1 MADAPEARRW
11 VADEIQR
18 LRDLSF
24 DDLLALER
32 QKPEHRSV
40 QTADGRTLILETQVV
55 WDDHREKKDLRV
67 LVDVW
72 DSSRRGVST
81 SIARSDFIRS
91 PDGGFVG
98 E

>member
-1 MADAPEARRW
+1 MADVPEAHRW
-11 VADEIQR
+11 VADEIHR

-40 QTADGRTLILETQVV
+40 QAAHGRALILETQVL
-55 WDDHREKKDLRV
+55 WDDHREKTDLRV
-67 LVDVW
+67 LVEVW
-72 DSSRRGVST
+72 DPSRRGVSR

-91 PDGGFVG
+91 PEGFVG

>member
-1 MADAPEARRW
+1 MADVLGARRW

-24 DDLLALER
+24 EDLLALEQ
-32 QKPEHRSV
+32 QKPEHRLV
-40 QTADGRTLILETQVV
+40 QTGDGRALILETQVL

-67 LVDVW
+67 LVEVW
-72 DSSRRGVST
+72 DPSRRGVSK
-81 SIARSDFIRS
+81 SVARSDFIRS
-91 PDGGFVG
+91 AEGLVS